1 MRFNI
6 ASDLSTRQT
15 VWAVTHASGR
25 QSAQQVS
32 SADLAGIV
40 QQSAYDRHGVDPNP
54 RCPISGWRRTLEV

>member
-6 ASDLSTRQT
+6 ASDISTRQT

-40 QQSAYDRHGVDPNP
+40 QQSAHDRHGVTRHP
-54 RCPISGWRRTLEV
+54 RCPISGWQSKQEV